1 MTGLGF
7 RFAEG
12 REALAAHHQRSMT
25 EKYVRTTEI
34 LRCFVVCL
42 VGGCKGEKK
51 KRSLSS

>member
-1 MTGLGF
+1 MTELGF

-12 REALAAHHQRSMT
+12 REAMVAHDERSTT
-25 EKYVRTTEI
+25 EKLVRTTEI